1 MKIQSLHINRGYSSS
16 NATLRGELVFRSE
29 EDGDTELKIKLDE
42 QLSID
47 IVKLCAEAIV
57 RAGQAA
63 AKSLTSEALQI
74 TAIEHK
80 SDTDED

>member
-1 MKIQSLHINRGYSSS
+1 MKLQSLHIHRGYS
-16 NATLRGELVFRSE
+16 TTQPLRGELVFKSE
-29 EDGDTELKIKLDE
+29 EPEETELKMKLDE

-47 IVKLCAEAIV
+47 IVQFCADAIV

-63 AKSLTSEALQI
+63 AKSLTSEALQV

-80 SDTDED
+80 SE